1 MSDLRDATNLPLPSD
16 SPDDFPAPL
25 PVGFLS
31 LPPELRLQVYAY
43 ILANI
48 TIDLPPL
55 VAQAFYP
62 ESIVIMRGNLSTRRA
77 TVHQLYHYRGLIM
90 SNRQIHAEFDVE
102 WAKLFNPWLQELVAS
117 ASLIAQTVTRL
128 KDSAGI
134 DIKLK
139 CPAEGYLGLHHTS
152 AHAHIPRLVKHL
164 PSLCLHPDPV
174 TCTPRDIARLITD
187 EPIKRLRGGAK
198 GKNVNHFLHGMK
210 LVAVQVVE
218 EKYVKHGR
226 DLLMGEEYGII
237 GFNYAWKEVVEWRK
251 GNVMWDIVEWRKRLF
266 GIGEKKVYMGSGDA
280 WEWDGSLDE

>member
-1 MSDLRDATNLPLPSD
+1 MSDLADAINLPLPSD
-16 SPDDFPAPL
+16 SPDDFAAPL

-31 LPPELRLQVYAY
+31 LPPELGLEVYAY
-43 ILANI
+43 ILAN
-48 TIDLPPL
+48 TTTDLVPL
-55 VAQAFYP
+55 NTQASYP
-62 ESIVIMRGNLSTRRA
+62 ESIIIMRGNLSTRRA
-77 TVHQLYHYRGLIM
+77 TVHQLYPYRGLIIAH
-90 SNRQIHAEFDVE
+90 RQIHAEFDVK
-102 WAKLFNPWLQELVAS
+102 WATLFDPWLQELVAS
-117 ASLIAQTVTRL
+117 ASLIARTVTRL
-128 KDSAGI
+128 KDSACI

-139 CPAEGYLGLHHTS
+139 RPAEGYLGLHHTF
-152 AHAHIPRLVKHL
+152 AHAHISRLVKHL

-226 DLLMGEEYGII
+226 DLLVGEEYGII

-266 GIGEKKVYMGSGDA
+266 VSGEKKVYMGSGDA